1 MKRKQSRQNDELR
14 KIEIIPGFQFYP
26 AGSVLISFGRTRVIC
41 SATIEEK
48 VPPFLKDQGLGWVT
62 AEYAMLPAATGSRN
76 MRESVKGKQ
85 QGRSVEIQRL
95 IGRSLRA
102 VVDRRILGERSI
114 LIDCDV
120 IQADGGTRT
129 ASITGAFV
137 ALSLAV
143 EKLLRERA
151 IQQTPI
157 LSQVAAVSVGV
168 VNREILLDLDYSEDS
183 NADVDMNIVATSEG
197 KLIEIQGTAEG
208 APFSRKEM
216 DQLLDAGLGGIEK
229 LMAFQRE
236 ALNQ

>member
-1 MKRKQSRQNDELR
+1 MTRKSRRQNDELR
-14 KIEIIPGFQFYP
+14 KVEIITGFQLYP

-41 SATIEEK
+41 SATIEER

-76 MRESVKGKQ
+76 TRESVKGKQ

-102 VVDRRILGERSI
+102 AVDRQILGERSI

-129 ASITGAFV
+129 ASITGGFV

-143 EKLLRERA
+143 EQLLRERA

-157 LSQVAAVSVGV
+157 LSQVSAISVGV
-168 VNREILLDLDYSEDS
+168 VNGDILLDLDYGEDS

-197 KLIEIQGTAEG
+197 SLIEIQGTAEG

-216 DQLLDAGLGGIEK
+216 DEMLNVGLSGIDK
-229 LMAFQRE
+229 LMSFQRQ

>member
-1 MKRKQSRQNDELR
+1 MTRKSKRQNDELR
-14 KIEIIPGFQFYP
+14 KVEIIPGFQLFP

-62 AEYAMLPAATGSRN
+62 AEYSMLPAATGSRN
-76 MRESVKGKQ
+76 ARESVKGKQ

-129 ASITGAFV
+129 AAITGAFV

-143 EKLLRERA
+143 EQLLRERA

-157 LSQVAAVSVGV
+157 VSQVAAISVGV
-168 VNREILLDLDYSEDS
+168 VNGEIMLDLDYGEDS

-197 KLIEIQGTAEG
+197 TLIEIQGTAEG
-208 APFSRKEM
+208 AAFSREEM
-216 DQLLDAGLGGIEK
+216 DRMLDSGISGIKK
-229 LMAFQRE
+229 LMALQRQ

>member
-1 MKRKQSRQNDELR
+1 MIRKSRRQNNELR
-14 KIEIIPGFQFYP
+14 KIEIIPAFQVFP

-48 VPPFLKDQGLGWVT
+48 VPPFLKDQGMGWVT
-62 AEYAMLPAATGSRN
+62 AEYSMLPAATGSRN
-76 MRESVKGKQ
+76 KRESVKGKQ

-102 VVDRRILGERSI
+102 VVDRQILGERSI

-137 ALSLAV
+137 ALSFAV
-143 EKLLRERA
+143 NRLLRERA

-157 LSQVAAVSVGV
+157 ISQVAAVSVGI
-168 VNREILLDLDYSEDS
+168 VNGEILLDLDYSEDS

-197 KLIEIQGTAEG
+197 TLIEVQGTAEG
-208 APFSRKEM
+208 AAFSRSDM
-216 DQLLDAGLGGIEK
+216 DRMLDIGLSGIQQLME
-229 LMAFQRE
+229 FQRQ
-236 ALNQ
+236 ALES

>member
-1 MKRKQSRQNDELR
+1 MVRKSRRQNDELR
-14 KIEIIPGFQFYP
+14 KIEIIPGFQVFP

-62 AEYAMLPAATGSRN
+62 AEYSMLPAATGSRN
-76 MRESVKGKQ
+76 KRESVKGKQ

-102 VVDRRILGERSI
+102 VVDRQILGERSI

-137 ALSLAV
+137 ALSFAV
-143 EKLLRERA
+143 NRLLRERA

-157 LSQVAAVSVGV
+157 MSQVAAVSVGI
-168 VNREILLDLDYSEDS
+168 VNGEILLDLDYSEDS

-197 KLIEIQGTAEG
+197 TLIEVQGTAEG
-208 APFSRKEM
+208 AAFSRSDM
-216 DQLLDAGLGGIEK
+216 DRMLDMGLNGINR
-229 LMAFQRE
+229 LMEFQRQILE
-236 ALNQ
+236 S

>member
-1 MKRKQSRQNDELR
+1 MARKQNRQNDELR
-14 KIEIIPGFQFYP
+14 KIEMIPGFQIYP
-26 AGSVLISFGRTRVIC
+26 AGSVLVSFGRTRVIC
-41 SATIEEK
+41 SATIEER

-76 MRESVKGKQ
+76 TRESVKGKQ

-102 VVDRRILGERSI
+102 VVDRQILGERSI

-143 EKLLRERA
+143 DRLLRERA

-157 LSQVAAVSVGV
+157 LSQVAAVSVGI

-197 KLIEIQGTAEG
+197 TLIEVQGTAEG

-216 DQLLDAGLGGIEK
+216 DQLLNAGLGGIEK

-236 ALNQ
+236 ALNR

>member
-1 MKRKQSRQNDELR
+1 MTRKLNRQNDQLR
-14 KIEIIPGFQFYP
+14 KIEIIPGFQLYP
-26 AGSVLISFGRTRVIC
+26 AGSVLVSFGRTRVIC

-48 VPPFLKDQGLGWVT
+48 VPPFLKDQGIGWVT

-76 MRESVKGKQ
+76 VRESVKGKQ

-102 VVDRRILGERSI
+102 VMDRRILGERSI

-129 ASITGAFV
+129 ASITGSFV

-143 EKLLRERA
+143 DQLLRERA
-151 IQQTPI
+151 IYQSPI
-157 LSQVAAVSVGV
+157 LSQVAAVSVGL
-168 VNREILLDLDYSEDS
+168 VNGEVLLDMDYSEDS

-197 KLIEIQGTAEG
+197 TLIEVQGTAEG
-208 APFSRKEM
+208 FPFSRKEM
-216 DQLLDAGLGGIEK
+216 DDMLDVGLAGIDT
-229 LMAFQRE
+229 LMEFQRK
-236 ALNQ
+236 ALEK

>member
-1 MKRKQSRQNDELR
+1 MTRRLKRQNDELR
-14 KIEIIPGFQFYP
+14 KVEIIPGFQLYP

-48 VPPFLKDQGLGWVT
+48 VPPFLKEQGLGWVT
-62 AEYAMLPAATGSRN
+62 AEYAMLPAATGNRN
-76 MRESVKGKQ
+76 TRESVKGKQ

-102 VVDRRILGERSI
+102 VVDRQILGERSI

-143 EKLLRERA
+143 EQLLRERA

-157 LSQVAAVSVGV
+157 LSQAAAISVGI
-168 VNREILLDLDYSEDS
+168 VNGDILLDLDYGEDS
-183 NADVDMNIVATSEG
+183 NAGVDMNIVATSEG
-197 KLIEIQGTAEG
+197 TLIEIQSTAEG

-216 DQLLDAGLGGIEK
+216 DEMLNVGLSGIDK
-229 LMAFQRE
+229 LMSFQRQ

>member
-1 MKRKQSRQNDELR
+1 MTRKSRRQNDELR
-14 KIEIIPGFQFYP
+14 KVEIIAGFQLYP

-76 MRESVKGKQ
+76 TRESVKGKQ

-102 VVDRRILGERSI
+102 VVDRQILGERSI

-143 EKLLRERA
+143 EQLLRERA

-157 LSQVAAVSVGV
+157 LSQVAAISVGV
-168 VNREILLDLDYSEDS
+168 VNGNILLDLDYGEDS

-197 KLIEIQGTAEG
+197 SLIEIQGTAEG
-208 APFSRKEM
+208 APFTRKEM
-216 DQLLDAGLGGIEK
+216 DEMLNVGLSGIDK
-229 LMAFQRE
+229 LMSFQRQ

>member
-1 MKRKQSRQNDELR
+1 MKRRANRQNDALR
-14 KIEIIPGFQFYP
+14 KVEIIPGFQLFP

-48 VPPFLKDQGLGWVT
+48 VPPFLKDRGLGWVT
-62 AEYAMLPAATGSRN
+62 AEYSMLPAATGSRN

-102 VVDRRILGERSI
+102 VVDRQILGERSI

-129 ASITGAFV
+129 ASITGAYV

-143 EKLLRERA
+143 EQLMRERA
-151 IQQTPI
+151 IQQSPI
-157 LSQVAAVSVGV
+157 LSQVAAVSVGM
-168 VNREILLDLDYSEDS
+168 VNGEVLLDLDYPEDS

-197 KLIEIQGTAEG
+197 TLIEIQGTAEG
-208 APFSRKEM
+208 APFSRDKM
-216 DQLLDAGLGGIEK
+216 DQMLDIGLEGIEK
-229 LMAFQRE
+229 LMVIQRQ